1 MTATSCTALEALK
14 ALQFGCKVRCIAWAD
29 GRYIEVVADR
39 ITLNDAANSNTLNHI
54 EAHVLTQNS
63 ILQDLVL
70 NNQWEI
76 LDY

>member
-1 MTATSCTALEALK
+1 MTATPCTALEALK

-39 ITLNDAANSNTLNHI
+39 ITLNDK
-54 EAHVLTQNS
+54 EADTRTQNS
-63 ILQDLVL
+63 VLQDMVL

-76 LDY
+76 LEH

>member
-1 MTATSCTALEALK
+1 MKVTPCTALEALK

-29 GRYIEVVADR
+29 GRYVEVVADR
-39 ITLNDAANSNTLNHI
+39 ITLNDKQ
-54 EAHVLTQNS
+54 AHVLTQNS
-63 ILQDLVL
+63 VLQDLVL

>member
-29 GRYIEVVADR
+29 GRYVEMVADR
-39 ITLNDAANSNTLNHI
+39 ITLNDKDAHI
-54 EAHVLTQNS
+54 LTQNS
-63 ILQDLVL
+63 VLQDLVL

>member
-1 MTATSCTALEALK
+1 MKVTPCTALEALK

-29 GRYIEVVADR
+29 GRYVEMVADR
-39 ITLNDAANSNTLNHI
+39 ITLNDKQ
-54 EAHVLTQNS
+54 AHVLTQNS
-63 ILQDLVL
+63 VLQDLVL

>member
-1 MTATSCTALEALK
+1 MTATSCTAIEALK

-29 GRYIEVVADR
+29 GRYVEMVADR
-39 ITLNDAANSNTLNHI
+39 ITLNDKAT
-54 EAHVLTQNS
+54 HVLTQNS
-63 ILQDLVL
+63 VLQDLVL

>member
-1 MTATSCTALEALK
+1 MTATSCTAIEALK

-29 GRYIEVVADR
+29 GRYVEMVADR
-39 ITLNDAANSNTLNHI
+39 ITLNDKQ
-54 EAHVLTQNS
+54 AHVLTQNS
-63 ILQDLVL
+63 VLQDLVL